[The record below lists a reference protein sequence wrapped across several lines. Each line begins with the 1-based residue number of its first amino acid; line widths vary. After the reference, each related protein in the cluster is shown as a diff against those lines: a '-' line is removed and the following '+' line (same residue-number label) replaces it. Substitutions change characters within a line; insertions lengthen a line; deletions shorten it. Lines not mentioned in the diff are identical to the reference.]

1 MEPFSYIAVG
11 LAVATLVFLIIS
23 VLSSV
28 LSSSKLSGI
37 IVFYSGLTFLTV
49 GILNMVINAVYFGAQ
64 FFRWYFH
71 AVSQIF

>member
-11 LAVATLVFLIIS
+11 LAVATLVFLVIS
-23 VLSSV
+23 VLCSV
-28 LSSSKLSGI
+28 LSSSKLSGMI
-37 IVFYSGLTFLTV
+37 SFYSGLTFLTV
-49 GILNMVINAVYFGAQ
+49 GILNMVINAVYFGTQ